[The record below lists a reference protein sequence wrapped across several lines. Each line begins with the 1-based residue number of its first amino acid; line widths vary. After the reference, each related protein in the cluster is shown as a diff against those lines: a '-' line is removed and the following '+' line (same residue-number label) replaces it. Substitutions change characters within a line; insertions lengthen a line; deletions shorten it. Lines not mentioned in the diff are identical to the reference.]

1 MLYSSIILF
10 FYLYSLILEFGNRY
24 FGLQRY
30 GLELNKQRILDYFFN
45 QTYFCVILYA

>member
-1 MLYSSIILF
+1 M
-10 FYLYSLILEFGNRY
+10 LEFGNRY

-45 QTYFCVILYA
+45 QTYFCIILYA